1 MEGLNSGE
9 SAGIALGPVLLRL
22 GLLSFSVEA
31 IIVEANCV
39 LKMKKKYSI
48 IFQPNTTQLCKSKWL
63 ITPSIDSIIW

>member
-31 IIVEANCV
+31 MIVEVNCV
-39 LKMKKKYSI
+39 LKMEKKNILLSLKKLLRDGWLFVFFV
-48 IFQPNTTQLCKSKWL
+48 IFK
-63 ITPSIDSIIW
+63 

>member
-31 IIVEANCV
+31 MIVETNFV
-39 LKMKKKYSI
+39 LKIKRKI
-48 IFQPNTTQLCKSKWL
+48 IF
-63 ITPSIDSIIW
+63 

>member
-39 LKMKKKYSI
+39 LKTKKKIFYNLSTHHNTALQIKMANYSI
-48 IFQPNTTQLCKSKWL
+48 N
-63 ITPSIDSIIW
+63 

>member
-31 IIVEANCV
+31 MIVEANCV
-39 LKMKKKYSI
+39 LKMKKK
-48 IFQPNTTQLCKSKWL
+48 IFYNLSTNHNTSLQIKVAN
-63 ITPSIDSIIW
+63 

>member
-39 LKMKKKYSI
+39 LKMKKNMFYNLSTSH
-48 IFQPNTTQLCKSKWL
+48 NTAL
-63 ITPSIDSIIW
+63 

>member
-31 IIVEANCV
+31 MIVEVNCV
-39 LKMKKKYSI
+39 LKMKKDLFY
-48 IFQPNTTQLCKSKWL
+48 KSFNQ
-63 ITPSIDSIIW
+63 SQHSSAN